1 MSGEYWFRISMFRSA
16 SYFSFRLLFSGFGFT
31 NEPRTEA
38 EYFSHLENIKN
49 LEKYKLS
56 KEQIDKA
63 NIYSYIT
70 YILSLVEV
78 PLLPDFKE
86 KDSGDELFWFRMIDN
101 IKNYNYADD
110 YLYKMIKKQIK
121 EKNRHIMDFNLLKY
135 PDLSF

>member
-1 MSGEYWFRISMFRSA
+1 M
-16 SYFSFRLLFSGFGFT
+16 L
-31 NEPRTEA
+31 
-38 EYFSHLENIKN
+38 
-49 LEKYKLS
+49 KL
-56 KEQIDKA
+56 
-63 NIYSYIT
+63 IYSYIT

-121 EKNRHIMDFNLLKY
+121 EKNRHTFDFDLLKSY
-135 PDLSF
+135 SQNSTFAL